1 MKKLHI
7 LLLSLITLTS
17 GAFANK
23 IAKSQEKWIEVYK
36 KQENIPS
43 AGDMLI
49 NETKEPSLKKG
60 FVSLYNGKD
69 LNDWVPLGGYCTFEA
84 KGDVIVGT
92 TVPGS
97 PSTYLSTKK
106 DGYTDFIFTAEF
118 KWLVDGNTGAMFRG
132 QAKPGEGK
140 NKKYQTVF
148 GPQAEM
154 EAFSKERYWSGGI
167 YGQSAGG
174 WIYPLWLEAH
184 EEVRNA
190 MKKDGWNRLT
200 VRARGNTIKTWLN
213 GVPAAHWKTKEYKE
227 GFFSLQIHSGKA
239 GEVHFRNIKVKE
251 L

>member
-1 MKKLHI
+1 MKTTQI
-7 LLLSLITLTS
+7 ILLSLLITST

-23 IAKSQEKWIEVYK
+23 IAKSQEKWIDVYK

-43 AGDMLI
+43 PKDMLI
-49 NETKEPSLKKG
+49 NETKEPNLKKG
-60 FVSLYNGKD
+60 FVSLYNGKN
-69 LNDWVPLGGYCTFEA
+69 LNNWEALGGHCTFEA

-106 DGYTDFIFTAEF
+106 NDYKNFIFTAEF
-118 KWLVDGNTGAMFRG
+118 KWAVDGNTGVMFRA
-132 QAKPGEGK
+132 QSRPGDGREI
-140 NKKYQTVF
+140 VF

-190 MKKDGWNRLT
+190 MKKDGWNRIT
-200 VRARGNTIKTWLN
+200 IRARGNTIKTWLN

-227 GFFSLQIHSGKA
+227 GFFSLQVHSGKE